1 MELSM
6 LKEWQKRTDAGF
18 SLIEILISVVILGIL
33 SAIVTVSV
41 TGALWSANVKQCKTD
56 FSTVSLATT
65 AWLNDNTN
73 ADGTVDFSSWTS
85 STASVRY
92 STNLYV
98 TADASGYKTLAG
110 LGYMQTLPAIGS
122 GSRYQLGWAWDT
134 ANKTP
139 VVSVYSPT
147 TTSVR
152 YGSTNTLLDC
162 ESIPR

>member
-41 TGALWSANVKQCKTD
+41 SGALWSANVKQCKTD
-56 FSTVSLATT
+56 FATVSLSTT

-73 ADGTVDFSSWTS
+73 ADGSVDFSSWTS
-85 STASVRY
+85 ATSSVRY
-92 STNLYV
+92 SYSLYSAV
-98 TADASGYKTLAG
+98 DASSNKTLVG
-110 LGYMQTLPAIGS
+110 LGYMQSLPALGS
-122 GSRYQLGWAWDT
+122 GSKYQLAWSWDT
-134 ANKTP
+134 TNRVP
-139 VVSVYSPT
+139 LVNVYSPS

-152 YGSTNTLLDC
+152 YGSAGTATDC

>member
-41 TGALWSANVKQCKTD
+41 SGALWSANVKQCKTD
-56 FSTVSLATT
+56 FSTVNLATT

-73 ADGTVDFSSWTS
+73 ADGTVDFSSWIST
-85 STASVRY
+85 TASTRY
-92 STNLYV
+92 SYSLY
-98 TADASGYKTLAG
+98 ALNDASGYKTIAG
-110 LGYMQTLPAIGS
+110 LGYMQTLPAVGS
-122 GSRYQLGWAWDT
+122 GSKYQLGWTWDT
-134 ANKTP
+134 NNKIP
-139 VVSVYSPT
+139 VISVYSPS

-152 YGSTNTLLDC
+152 YGSANTLVDC

>member
-1 MELSM
+1 M

-41 TGALWSANVKQCKTD
+41 SGALWSANVKQCKTD
-56 FSTVSLATT
+56 YSTVSLATT
-65 AWLNDNTN
+65 GWLNDNTN
-73 ADGTVDFSSWTS
+73 ADGSVDFSSWTS
-85 STASVRY
+85 TTASTRY
-92 STNLYV
+92 SYSLY
-98 TADASGYKTLAG
+98 AMSDASGYKTIAG
-110 LGYMQTLPAIGS
+110 LGYMQTLPAIGA
-122 GSRYQLGWAWDT
+122 GSKYQLGWTWNTTSKA
-134 ANKTP
+134 P

-152 YGSTNTLLDC
+152 FGSAYTSVDC